1 MSSLR
6 IIEVA
11 LRCIA
16 LEYEIPL
23 SINSLSRRREYGSV
37 EVSAIGKRSNQTTN
51 LGVRSSNLFGRATSL
66 EHWERQKPDISALDA
81 ATRVRSSS
89 LFGAH
94 PDFEPWR
101 LNLKALLCAATFA
114 ILVATPVLGADS
126 VSLVGTWTG
135 QRDRIA
141 KVEGRRGGLATLVI
155 TEQQG
160 NTFVGRLKR
169 SNATGDE
176 DEALWGAFTPGAR
189 LMIGSDEEGT
199 YIFDLVDQ
207 NTLDYCYSETGA
219 SPRSV
224 CARLTRRP

>member
-1 MSSLR
+1 MK
-6 IIEVA
+6 A
-11 LRCIA
+11 LF
-16 LEYEIPL
+16 Y
-23 SINSLSRRREYGSV
+23 
-37 EVSAIGKRSNQTTN
+37 SAILT
-51 LGVRSSNLFGRATSL
+51 
-66 EHWERQKPDISALDA
+66 
-81 ATRVRSSS
+81 
-89 LFGAH
+89 
-94 PDFEPWR
+94 
-101 LNLKALLCAATFA
+101 LL
-114 ILVATPVLGADS
+114 VSTPVCSADS

-169 SNATGDE
+169 SNTTGDVE
-176 DEALWGAFTPGAR
+176 EPLWGAFTPGAK
-189 LMIGSDEEGT
+189 LMMGSDDEGT
-199 YIFDLVDQ
+199 YIFSLINR

>member
-1 MSSLR
+1 MR
-6 IIEVA
+6 
-11 LRCIA
+11 
-16 LEYEIPL
+16 L
-23 SINSLSRRREYGSV
+23 SIH
-37 EVSAIGKRSNQTTN
+37 A
-51 LGVRSSNLFGRATSL
+51 
-66 EHWERQKPDISALDA
+66 
-81 ATRVRSSS
+81 
-89 LFGAH
+89 
-94 PDFEPWR
+94 WR
-101 LNLKALLCAATFA
+101 LNVKALLYAATLA
-114 ILVATPVLGADS
+114 ILVSTPVFGADS

-160 NTFVGRLKR
+160 NTFAGRLKR

-176 DEALWGAFTPGAR
+176 DEPLWGAFTPGGK

-199 YIFDLVDQ
+199 YLFSLINR

-224 CARLTRRP
+224 CARLTRQSDRRR